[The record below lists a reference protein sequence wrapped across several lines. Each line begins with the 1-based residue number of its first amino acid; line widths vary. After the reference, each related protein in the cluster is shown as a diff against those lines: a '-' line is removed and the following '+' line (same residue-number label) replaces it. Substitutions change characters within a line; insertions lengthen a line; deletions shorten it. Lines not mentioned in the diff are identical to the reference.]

1 MKSIIITLL
10 SVIPYSSF
18 TYAQKPVYT
27 DECELVRQLLD
38 SADRRFF
45 NFGDDTKNASI
56 TILDIDSL
64 LTKCAIGKIND
75 VKVVVV
81 NSGSMV
87 EKVRKHDIFSA
98 RGSEVQTYV
107 LLKRNVDSMT
117 GYSVYHPRS
126 NGIYSW
132 GVVMK
137 NKRYYFKKKSTGWF

>member
-1 MKSIIITLL
+1 MKYFIVQLIL
-10 SVIPYSSF
+10 VFHCSF

-38 SADRRFF
+38 SADKRFF
-45 NFGDDTKNASI
+45 NFGDDTKNTSI

-64 LTKCAIGKIND
+64 LTKCAIGKVNH

-98 RGSEVQTYV
+98 RGVEVQTYV
-107 LLKRNVDSMT
+107 LLKKNVDSMT

-126 NGIYSW
+126 NGTIA
-132 GVVMK
+132 GV
-137 NKRYYFKKKSTGWF
+137 W

>member
-1 MKSIIITLL
+1 MRYFIVLIL
-10 SVIPYSSF
+10 VCHCSF

-45 NFGDDTKNASI
+45 NFSSDTKDASI

-64 LTKCAIGKIND
+64 LTRCAIGKIND

-81 NSGSMV
+81 SSGSVV

-98 RGSEVQTYV
+98 RGAEVHTYV
-107 LLKRNVDSMT
+107 LIKRDVDSMT

-132 GVVMK
+132 GVVTK
-137 NKRYYFKKKSTGWF
+137 NKQYYFKKKSTGWF

>member
-1 MKSIIITLL
+1 MRYFIVQLVLL
-10 SVIPYSSF
+10 LYGSVA
-18 TYAQKPVYT
+18 YAQKPVYT

-75 VKVVVV
+75 VKVVIV
-81 NSGSMV
+81 NSGSVV
-87 EKVRKHDIFSA
+87 EKVRKHGIFSA

-107 LLKRNVDSMT
+107 LLKKNVDSMT

-137 NKRYYFKKKSTGWF
+137 NKRYYFKKTSTGWF